1 MEQPAH
7 STPEQQTL
15 RSRIAPT
22 PMLDRKPN
30 AAPDIDKPY
39 MLGRLPV
46 GVAGNEALTCML
58 SERLCPTRS
67 MT

>member
-7 STPEQQTL
+7 TTPEQQTL

-30 AAPDIDKPY
+30 AAPDIDKAY

-46 GVAGNEALTCML
+46 GVAGNEA
-58 SERLCPTRS
+58 
-67 MT
+67 